1 MNRNSKQKKA
11 AFLKENKGKLA
22 PPVFK
27 KKDRPFP
34 TPNSNEKEDLRVSLT
49 HQRHIFNGVPCDC
62 AVS

>member
-11 AFLKENKGKLA
+11 AFLKENKGKFE

-34 TPNSNEKEDLRVSLT
+34 TPNNNEKENTRVSLT
-49 HQRHIFNGVPCDC
+49 HQRQHLR
-62 AVS
+62 AR